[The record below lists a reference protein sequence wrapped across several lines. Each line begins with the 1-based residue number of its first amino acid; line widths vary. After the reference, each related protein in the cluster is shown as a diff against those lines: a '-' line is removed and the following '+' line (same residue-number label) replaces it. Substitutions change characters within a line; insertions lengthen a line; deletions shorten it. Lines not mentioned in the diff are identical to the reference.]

1 MDLCLASLAQH
12 KISYVRHGK
21 NDIGF
26 QRHQTINVKILRKL
40 FSTGTHNDTTKV
52 CGDWQVSW

>member
-1 MDLCLASLAQH
+1 MAKMAL
-12 KISYVRHGK
+12 V
-21 NDIGF
+21 F

-52 CGDWQVSW
+52 CGDWQVGW

>member
-1 MDLCLASLAQH
+1 MAKMTL
-12 KISYVRHGK
+12 V
-21 NDIGF
+21 F

-52 CGDWQVSW
+52 CRDWQVGW